1 MPRSGMTI
9 PPAPSDRPQFRE
21 SPPSI
26 WTVARDI
33 RRAERGGSASV
44 MSRQRTRLAGMIAFA
59 RRHSPFYRKLYGH
72 LPDGNTDILSLPPV
86 TKRELMEHFRDWVT
100 DPEVTREGVEHFVSD
115 PDRIGTLFQDRYV
128 VFATSGTTGRPAL
141 FVHDRGSA
149 SVSLALAIVRRFLP
163 LLPARALFSF
173 FRRGG
178 RTATIIATGGHFTSS
193 VIDGLAGRRYP
204 RLSKR
209 NRTFSL
215 LLPLPELVRKINDFR
230 PAVLGS
236 YPTAL
241 TLLAQERASG
251 ALRIDPVLV
260 LTGAEWL
267 SPAARGR
274 MAAAFGCPVR
284 DTYAASEFMGI
295 AFDCVHGRLH
305 LNADWVILEP
315 VDAEYRP
322 VPAGQPSFTALLTN
336 LANRVQPILRYDI
349 GDRVTGIP
357 GPCPCGSPL
366 PGIQVEGRRDDV
378 LHLRGETGGTVSIL
392 PMALSTVAEETPG
405 LRSYQLVQAGP
416 SRIRLRV
423 EEVPGHD
430 RNRVGADLAGRLR
443 TFLSTQ
449 GAAQV
454 EVERTEERPV
464 RDGAGGKLR
473 QVIADPASLTPS
485 GNTKE

>member
-1 MPRSGMTI
+1 MPRTGMTI
-9 PPAPSDRPQFRE
+9 PPAPSARPEFRE

-26 WTVARDI
+26 WATAWDI
-33 RRAERGGSASV
+33 RLAQRGGPASV
-44 MSRQRTRLAGMIAFA
+44 MSRQRTRLAGMIGFA
-59 RRHSPFYRKLYGH
+59 RRNSPFYRRRYGH
-72 LPDGNTDILSLPPV
+72 LPDDTPDILSLPPV
-86 TKRELMEHFRDWVT
+86 TKQELMEHFRDWVT

-115 PDRIGTLFQDRYV
+115 PDRIGTSFLDRYV
-128 VFATSGTTGRPAL
+128 VFATSGTTGRPAP
-141 FVHDRGSA
+141 FVHDRGSVA
-149 SVSLALAIVRRFLP
+149 VSLALAVVRRFLP
-163 LLPARALFSF
+163 LLSPLALWSF
-173 FRRGG
+173 LRLAG

-193 VIDGLAGRRYP
+193 VIDGLARQRFP

-230 PAVLGS
+230 PAILGS

-241 TLLAQERASG
+241 ALLAQERESG
-251 ALRIDPVLV
+251 ALRIDPVLA

-267 SPAARGR
+267 SPAVRDR

-284 DTYAASEFMGI
+284 DTYAASEFLGI
-295 AFDCVHGRLH
+295 AFDCGHGRLH
-305 LNADWVILEP
+305 LNADWVVLEP

-349 GDRVTGIP
+349 GDSVTGIP

-366 PGIQVEGRRDDV
+366 PGIQVEGRRDEV
-378 LHLRGETGGTVSIL
+378 LHLRTKTGGTVAIL
-392 PMALSTVAEETPG
+392 PMALSTVVEETPG
-405 LRSYQLVQAGP
+405 VRSYQLVQAGP
-416 SRIRLRV
+416 ARIRLRV

-430 RNRVGADLAGRLR
+430 RNRVCEDLAGRLR
-443 TFLSTQ
+443 AFLSAQ
-449 GAAQV
+449 GAAPV

-473 QVIADPASLTPS
+473 QIIADPASRTPS